1 MFNFKSKKVIAM
13 LLASMSLVSVLSG
26 CGGTSG
32 TSKKNGPVQIEF
44 WYGLGGKLGKNVQDK
59 IKAFNA
65 SQKDVVVKGIAQGSY
80 DETYTALQAAI
91 SAKKAPAVVLL
102 QPDQMSALAN
112 KNVLAPLDKYIS
124 GDKNFAPND
133 FITPFYNEGKI
144 KGKQYSI
151 PMYGTTQVMY
161 YRKDMFQKAGVSE
174 DVLNNWEDL
183 TEALPKLTQKSGGST
198 SVYGWEPMYGPDNL
212 VDMALSKGGKILS
225 KDGKKVT
232 IDTKEWTDTW
242 EMVRKEI
249 FQDKNMRIHS
259 GGQGWQYWYDTID
272 DVMKDKAAGYI
283 GSSGDQGDLDFTKIA
298 AHVQPGFK
306 DHKAASVALAQVM
319 CVPSVTTEDKQE
331 AAFKWMEFFTNAKN
345 TADWSMKTGYIAV
358 RKSAREDSAFKEFEK
373 KHPQISVPLKQAETA
388 SAPFIDP
395 TGGKIT
401 DALKKA
407 ADKVEIEN
415 VPADTALKAAET
427 EAQQALDDVSK

>member
-32 TSKKNGPVQIEF
+32 TSKKNKPVQIEF

-124 GDKNFAPND
+124 DDKNFAPND

-161 YRKDMFQKAGVSE
+161 YRKDMFQKAGLSE

-212 VDMALSKGGKILS
+212 VDMVLSKGGKILS

-306 DHKAASVALAQVM
+306 DHKAAPVALAQVM
-319 CVPSVTTEDKQE
+319 CVPAVTSGDNKKLPLSGWNFLQ
-331 AAFKWMEFFTNAKN
+331 ML
-345 TADWSMKTGYIAV
+345 KTL
-358 RKSAREDSAFKEFEK
+358 
-373 KHPQISVPLKQAETA
+373 QIGL
-388 SAPFIDP
+388 
-395 TGGKIT
+395 
-401 DALKKA
+401 
-407 ADKVEIEN
+407 
-415 VPADTALKAAET
+415 
-427 EAQQALDDVSK
+427 